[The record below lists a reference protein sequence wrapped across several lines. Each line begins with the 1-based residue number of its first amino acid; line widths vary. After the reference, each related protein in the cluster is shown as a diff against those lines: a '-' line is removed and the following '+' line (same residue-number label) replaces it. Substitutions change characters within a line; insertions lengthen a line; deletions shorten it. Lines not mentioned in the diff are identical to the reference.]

1 MNIFEKLCRIQNELK
16 APKSEFNPFG
26 NFKYRNAEG
35 ILQAVKPICLKHE
48 TTILLTDSIEVIEGR
63 FFVKT
68 IAELIDWSVD
78 GETAGKVV
86 STPGWAEFPSMKA
99 KTDEAQRT
107 GIASSYAKKRALES
121 LFGLSNEKDSD
132 GYDNSKADKDAEK
145 EKAMKENQEK
155 LDAEENWRM
164 FAGENGGNVVL
175 VRAKTRAGSYE
186 WKNLDDLT
194 IKALEYLKTDAR
206 FEGIQQY
213 VDERIAIIKGKK

>member
-16 APKSEFNPFG
+16 TPKTEFNPFG

-48 TTILLTDSIEVIEGR
+48 TTILLTDSIEVVEGR

-132 GYDNSKADKDAEK
+132 AYDNTKSEKEAEK
-145 EKAMKENQEK
+145 QEAIEKNQAK
-155 LDAEENWRM
+155 LDAMENWRL
-164 FAGENGGNVVL
+164 FDGGVVL
-175 VRAKTRAGSYE
+175 VKAKTRNGDFE
-186 WKNLDDLT
+186 WKNLDELT
-194 IKALEYLKTDAR
+194 LKALEYLKTDAR
-206 FEGIQQY
+206 FEGIQRY
-213 VDERIAIIKGKK
+213 VDERIALIKGGK